1 MTQPLRALV
10 FDAYGTLFN
19 VHSVMT
25 TCEALFPGKGGALS
39 QLWRTRQLEYS
50 WLRSLMGR
58 YVDFNQVT
66 RESLIVACTSLGL
79 TYSDAVS
86 AQLNNAYRTLALF
99 DDTLPTLKQLRRQQ
113 PAIQLAI
120 LSNGAAEM
128 LNAVVAYN
136 KLDAMLD
143 AVLSVDEVA
152 IFKPDQQLVF
162 FNDAYYKLWQLDPQ
176 WLKTQPTDGAILDH
190 LREKGK
196 LPPVVNYRDWKAQV
210 LACYKT
216 GAELEDWWHLTDGR
230 ILHVVAEQRPDGG
243 VTYLFADETE
253 RLSLES
259 RYNGLIDVQR
269 ETLDSLKEGVAV
281 FGTDGRLKLSN
292 LAFTHIWKIAA
303 RTLAAVPTGTVD
315 LSTTSR

>member
-1 MTQPLRALV
+1 MTQSIRALV

-25 TCEALFPGKGGALS
+25 TCEALFPGKGNALS

-66 RESLIVACTSLGL
+66 RESLQVACASLGL

-86 AQLNNAYRTLALF
+86 TQLSNAYRTLALF
-99 DDTLPTLKQLRRQQ
+99 DDTLPTLQQLRRQQ
-113 PAIQLAI
+113 PAFKLAI

-152 IFKPDQQLVF
+152 IFKPDPRVYQ
-162 FNDAYYKLWQLDPQ
+162 
-176 WLKTQPTDGAILDH
+176 
-190 LREKGK
+190 
-196 LPPVVNYRDWKAQV
+196 
-210 LACYKT
+210 LACDRLRFSRDEIGFVSSNGWDAAGAKSFGFKT
-216 GAELEDWWHLTDGR
+216 FWINRTNATVDAL
-230 ILHVVAEQRPDGG
+230 G
-243 VTYLFADETE
+243 VTPDRVLSSLTE
-253 RLSLES
+253 LPILLE
-259 RYNGLIDVQR
+259 
-269 ETLDSLKEGVAV
+269 A
-281 FGTDGRLKLSN
+281 
-292 LAFTHIWKIAA
+292 
-303 RTLAAVPTGTVD
+303 
-315 LSTTSR
+315 

>member
-58 YVDFNQVT
+58 HVDFNQVT
-66 RESLIVACTSLGL
+66 RESLQVACMSLGI

-136 KLDAMLD
+136 KLDGILD

-152 IFKPDQQLVF
+152 VFKPDPRVYQ
-162 FNDAYYKLWQLDPQ
+162 
-176 WLKTQPTDGAILDH
+176 
-190 LREKGK
+190 
-196 LPPVVNYRDWKAQV
+196 
-210 LACYKT
+210 LACDRLRLSREEIGFVSSNGWDAAGAKSFGFKT
-216 GAELEDWWHLTDGR
+216 FWINRANAPVDALGVTPDLMLNSLAELPTL
-230 ILHVVAEQRPDGG
+230 LVA
-243 VTYLFADETE
+243 
-253 RLSLES
+253 
-259 RYNGLIDVQR
+259 
-269 ETLDSLKEGVAV
+269 
-281 FGTDGRLKLSN
+281 
-292 LAFTHIWKIAA
+292 
-303 RTLAAVPTGTVD
+303 
-315 LSTTSR
+315 